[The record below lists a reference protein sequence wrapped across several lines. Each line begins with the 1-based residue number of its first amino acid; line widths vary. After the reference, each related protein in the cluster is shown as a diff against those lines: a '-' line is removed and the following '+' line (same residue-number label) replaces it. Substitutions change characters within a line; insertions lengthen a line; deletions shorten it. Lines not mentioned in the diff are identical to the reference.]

1 MLSSIITKLT
11 CNFER
16 DDNYQQALTKS
27 RVENNSTRL
36 PSFPINSNI
45 FEYSFS
51 QSTRDSIRFH
61 STRIPFEWSIIDSS
75 PGIIIPFS
83 QKKRSEEEEKDESES
98 LISTTFPSCRSRRG
112 NLASLTGYDLQGGN
126 NLFRNTAEYV
136 GVRNTRPWWVRQS
149 GLLCKVMEYE
159 KWVEITRERSERFKS
174 RQPSRN
180 IF

>member
-1 MLSSIITKLT
+1 MIDHR
-11 CNFER
+11 FVAR
-16 DDNYQQALTKS
+16 DNYSVLA
-27 RVENNSTRL
+27 
-36 PSFPINSNI
+36 
-45 FEYSFS
+45 
-51 QSTRDSIRFH
+51 
-61 STRIPFEWSIIDSS
+61 
-75 PGIIIPFS
+75 
-83 QKKRSEEEEKDESES
+83 KKRSEEEEKDESES
-98 LISTTFPSCRSRRG
+98 SISTTFPSCRSRRG
-112 NLASLTGYDLQGGN
+112 NLASLTGYDLQEGN

>member
-1 MLSSIITKLT
+1 MIDHR
-11 CNFER
+11 FVAR
-16 DDNYQQALTKS
+16 DNYSVLA
-27 RVENNSTRL
+27 
-36 PSFPINSNI
+36 
-45 FEYSFS
+45 
-51 QSTRDSIRFH
+51 
-61 STRIPFEWSIIDSS
+61 
-75 PGIIIPFS
+75 
-83 QKKRSEEEEKDESES
+83 KKRSEEEEKDESES
-98 LISTTFPSCRSRRG
+98 SISTTFPSCG